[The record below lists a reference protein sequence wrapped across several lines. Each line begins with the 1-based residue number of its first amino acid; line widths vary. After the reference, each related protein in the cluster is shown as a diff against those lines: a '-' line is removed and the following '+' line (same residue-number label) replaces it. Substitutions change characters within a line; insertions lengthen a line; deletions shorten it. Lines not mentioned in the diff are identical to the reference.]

1 MIIWLTGLAICY
13 FTRVTTAGSRR
24 RLAWPGVVLVWL
36 SLLVLYAAVVEH
48 IGVSIVYEFYDRL
61 L

>member
-1 MIIWLTGLAICY
+1 
-13 FTRVTTAGSRR
+13 
-24 RLAWPGVVLVWL
+24 LVWL

-48 IGVSIVYEFYDRL
+48 IGVGIVYEFYDGL